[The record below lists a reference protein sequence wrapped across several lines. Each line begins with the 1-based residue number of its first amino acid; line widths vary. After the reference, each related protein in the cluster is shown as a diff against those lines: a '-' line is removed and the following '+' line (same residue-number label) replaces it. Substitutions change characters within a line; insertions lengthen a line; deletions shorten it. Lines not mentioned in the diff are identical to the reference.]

1 MQARKRVIPP
11 LVERSIRGR
20 EHKVVCGECMAGHK
34 PVGSGVFEAT
44 HVDAQVAANE
54 LRAHY
59 ARYHS

>member
-1 MQARKRVIPP
+1 VIPP